1 MDFLLSNGTIVTDGL
16 EFSADLA
23 IRDGLIAVIG
33 DLSGVSAKEEIDCSG
48 KLVFP
53 GAVDLGL
60 NLLDDGPF
68 DQESGAGFAIASR
81 EAATGGVT
89 TLVATMELEPG
100 DDLDECV
107 RAQTEADSRKAWVD
121 YSYHLLFNDW
131 GPQRAS
137 QVRQAIN
144 AGIPS
149 AWLART
155 PLGSNLPA
163 PSLFLSAM
171 EDIPEDFLVVIS
183 PFLSTLAQFSIN
195 KLMSQAPFP
204 NRQWKEAL
212 PENFEVSAVQT
223 LAHLANNAR
232 CRVLLNGI
240 STCASLAALQ
250 TARENSGLITGG
262 CSIHH
267 LFFTDG
273 DGDSV
278 PRLWPPCRTKQDQHA
293 LFNALEEGLLSAVT
307 SFHKPRTSQEASS
320 PVIGPELPQVGAAS
334 LAHFLPILHGEGVN
348 KWRITPATV
357 SLCACADPA
366 KLAGCYPRKGS
377 LQPGSDAD
385 VVVIE
390 PGESAEAPVQ
400 PGGGEFTDPYRDHG
414 FPGRIEQ
421 VFLRGK
427 RIYDKTGL
435 VEAPTGSFIERRLV
449 LK

>member
-23 IRDGLIAVIG
+23 IRDGIVSVIG
-33 DLSGVSAKEEIDCSG
+33 DLDGLTAKEEIDCSG
-48 KLVFP
+48 KLIFP

-68 DQESGAGFAIASR
+68 DQESGAGFALASM
-81 EAATGGVT
+81 EAAIGGVT
-89 TLVATMELEPG
+89 TLITTMELEP
-100 DDLDECV
+100 DDDIVACV
-107 RAQTEADSRKAWVD
+107 RAQAEADSRKSWVD
-121 YSYHLLFNDW
+121 FSYHLLFNEW
-131 GPQRAS
+131 GTKRAD

-155 PLGSNLPA
+155 PLDSSLPA
-163 PSLFLSAM
+163 PTLFLSAM
-171 EDIPEDFLVVIS
+171 EDIPEDFLVVLS
-183 PFLSTLAQFSIN
+183 PYLSTLAQFSLN
-195 KLMSQAPFP
+195 KLMSNSPFP

-212 PENFEVSAVQT
+212 PENFEVSAIQT
-223 LAHLANNAR
+223 LAHLANSAR
-232 CRVLLNGI
+232 CRILLNGI

-250 TARENSGLITGG
+250 SARENSGLIAGA

-273 DGDSV
+273 DGDAV

-293 LFNALEEGLLSAVT
+293 LFNALEEGLVSAVT
-307 SFHKPRTSQEASS
+307 SAHKPRTPQESAS
-320 PVIGPELPQVGAAS
+320 PVIGPDLPQVGAAS
-334 LAHFLPILHGEGVN
+334 LSHFMPILHGEGVT
-348 KWRITPATV
+348 KWRITPATL

-377 LQPGSDAD
+377 IQPGSDAD
-385 VVVIE
+385 IVVID
-390 PGESAEAPVQ
+390 PSDAAENPAQ
-400 PGGGEFTDPYRDHG
+400 MEENGFSDPYRDHG
-414 FPGRIEQ
+414 FQGRIEH
-421 VFLRGK
+421 VFLRGQ
-427 RIYDKTGL
+427 RIYDKSGL
-435 VEAPTGSFIERRLV
+435 VEAPSGSFIERRLV